1 MKTFMKSFLLLAS
14 LWLFTHIAFAQQ
26 AKPQVYQEL
35 QPKPFAQTLSRT
47 KGIILDVRTPEE
59 YAEGH
64 LSQARNIDY
73 KNDNFRQVV
82 NKLDKTRPYFVY
94 CKAGVRSARAA
105 DIMKELGFKQVYTL
119 EGGMDAWE
127 DERMKTVK

>member
-1 MKTFMKSFLLLAS
+1 MKILLQSFLLLAG
-14 LWLFTHIAFAQQ
+14 LWLFSTGSFAQQ

-35 QPKPFAQTLSRT
+35 EPKPFAQTLSRT
-47 KGIILDVRTPEE
+47 KGIVLDVRTPEE

-73 KNDNFRQVV
+73 KNDNFRQAV
-82 NKLDKTRPYFVY
+82 NKLDKTKPYFVY
-94 CKAGVRSARAA
+94 CKAGVRSAKAA

-119 EGGMDAWE
+119 EGGMDAWAE
-127 DERMKTVK
+127 EGMKTVK